1 MEQQRTETPPARQ
14 RRASM
19 AVLRLRLLVA
29 AAIAAIF
36 AIDATTLGIQV
47 WILYLAVLLLATA
60 LPGRDEVLLVAGA
73 CTLATVAGHVLMP
86 PAADAVSLAIVNRGL
101 LVLALWIVTFIAL
114 RGRRTEA
121 SLAEE
126 QRFRALLE
134 SAPDAMVI
142 VDASGRIV
150 LVNSQ
155 TEALFG
161 YDRHDLLGQP
171 VERLIPAHLGER
183 HRAHR
188 ADYAAA
194 PRARNMGTGLELEG
208 LRRDGTTFPVEI
220 ALGPLR
226 SEEGMLVSAAIRD
239 IGDRKRT
246 ERALRESEEALR
258 AADRRKD
265 DFLATLGH
273 ELRNPLAAVRNAV
286 RVLRHP
292 AVGAAQ
298 AEWGRA
304 VIEAQSRQMARL
316 IDDLLDVGRIARNA
330 IELRRG
336 RVELAEL
343 LRLVEASARGLVEE
357 RGHELRLD
365 LPREDLHLE
374 ADAARLTQVF
384 ANLLD
389 NAVKYTP
396 PGGRISVTAGREGD
410 TAVVRVQDTGIGLT
424 ADALPHVFEMFFRA
438 DRSLEQSQS
447 GLGVG
452 LTLAHQLVRL
462 HGGTLEARSPG
473 AGAGSEFTV
482 RLPALAAAPPRP
494 AAAPAVAPGPSPRRI
509 LVVDDNR
516 QAADSLAVLLR
527 LDGHEVATAYD
538 GLEAVAVAEQYRPHL
553 ALLDIGMPNLNGYE
567 AARRI
572 RDLPASAHTRL
583 VALTGWGQEED
594 RRRAAE
600 AGFDSHLVKP
610 VDPEALDRLLRDVPA
625 TPA

>member
-1 MEQQRTETPPARQ
+1 
-14 RRASM
+14 
-19 AVLRLRLLVA
+19 
-29 AAIAAIF
+29 
-36 AIDATTLGIQV
+36 
-47 WILYLAVLLLATA
+47 
-60 LPGRDEVLLVAGA
+60 
-73 CTLATVAGHVLMP
+73 
-86 PAADAVSLAIVNRGL
+86 
-101 LVLALWIVTFIAL
+101 
-114 RGRRTEA
+114 
-121 SLAEE
+121 
-126 QRFRALLE
+126 
-134 SAPDAMVI
+134 
-142 VDASGRIV
+142 
-150 LVNSQ
+150 
-155 TEALFG
+155 
-161 YDRHDLLGQP
+161 
-171 VERLIPAHLGER
+171 
-183 HRAHR
+183 
-188 ADYAAA
+188 
-194 PRARNMGTGLELEG
+194 
-208 LRRDGTTFPVEI
+208 
-220 ALGPLR
+220 
-226 SEEGMLVSAAIRD
+226 
-239 IGDRKRT
+239 
-246 ERALRESEEALR
+246 
-258 AADRRKD
+258 
-265 DFLATLGH
+265 
-273 ELRNPLAAVRNAV
+273 
-286 RVLRHP
+286 
-292 AVGAAQ
+292 
-298 AEWGRA
+298 
-304 VIEAQSRQMARL
+304 
-316 IDDLLDVGRIARNA
+316 
-330 IELRRG
+330 
-336 RVELAEL
+336 
-343 LRLVEASARGLVEE
+343 
-357 RGHELRLD
+357 
-365 LPREDLHLE
+365 
-374 ADAARLTQVF
+374 
-384 ANLLD
+384 
-389 NAVKYTP
+389 VKYTP